1 MLKYLYKKIM
11 KSLFT
16 IFLSIFFLSAFAQN
30 NIIKGKIIDSVSQK
44 PFSKATIFL
53 KQKNNEVIQTMLSD
67 KSGNFLFETIVTESL
82 FIEIS
87 VVGYQTLQLPVA
99 FSNQLFNAG
108 IIQMN
113 PNLVSLSN
121 IIIEGKKAPVNFKLD
136 RQVFNASQFTN
147 ATNGT
152 ATDLLKNLPSVSV
165 NGLGEISL
173 RGSTSFL
180 VLINGKPTQGD
191 VVFILGQ
198 LPAASI
204 ENVEIISNP
213 GASFDADG
221 KSGIINIVTKSNIQ
235 NGWMIQTSGMIGAP
249 PINDF
254 ENKRNPNRYNVDF
267 NAGYRKNK
275 LDFNIGINYLRNDNA
290 GFREGDVFTISNN
303 IKTSFPSNGERSFKK
318 YNYGFR
324 MGLNYQFNKN
334 TNITTGFYSGKKYQS
349 RVANLQYE
357 LTREN
362 LLTLDR
368 NNLTYWN
375 ENDQQKQGK
384 FTLANIDLNHEFSN
398 QSRILI
404 SVLYEGA
411 NLYGN
416 TNNNN
421 LKSINSAD
429 TLQYTINPYSN
440 PLNAIRIKSDFT
452 KKINNG
458 SFQMGYQYRYD
469 IQDGDFLYKTNI
481 LGTSEFKI
489 DSLFSSG
496 VKAINH
502 IHAGYVQ
509 YSGLF
514 KKFNYNAGLRMEV
527 TNRNLY
533 FSTLNK
539 TTQIQLYNLFPALQI
554 RYKAFDKTT
563 VKIGYN
569 RRIKRTNNYELNPF
583 PEREHAETLEQG
595 DPNLLPELI
604 GNYEAGIE
612 RSFKKGSLFATIY
625 YQTTQNPIQRVNKVF
640 NDSILVRAF
649 TNAGKAVQ
657 LGLEAN
663 LNIKVNPIWSFVFGG
678 NIYQY
683 RIKGNIFNN
692 SIAINN
698 SSWVFSIN
706 STHSISLSKLW
717 SAQLSINYLSNR
729 ATAQGNDG
737 RFLTPHLTIKKTT
750 ADKRW
755 SFQIQWLNIDAG
767 MQQSNRQRI
776 TTSGNDFYTTT
787 NYIYETDQIQF
798 STSFNLSK
806 RNRKIVLPISE
817 IGEKEF

>member
-1 MLKYLYKKIM
+1 M
-11 KSLFT
+11 KFLFT
-16 IFLSIFFLSAFAQN
+16 ILITLFSLPIFAQN
-30 NIIKGKIIDSVSQK
+30 FSIKGTIIDSASQI
-44 PFSKATIFL
+44 PFSTATIFL
-53 KQKNNEVIQTMLSD
+53 KQKNNKVIQSMLSD
-67 KSGNFLFETIVTESL
+67 KNGNFSFETNITEPL
-82 FIEIS
+82 IIEIS
-87 VVGYQTLQLPVA
+87 EVGYQTLQIP
-99 FSNQLFNAG
+99 FSSNNQLFDAG
-108 IIQMN
+108 IILMK
-113 PNLVSLSN
+113 PTVVSLSDV
-121 IIIEGKKAPVNFKLD
+121 IIEGKKAPVNFKVD
-136 RQVFNASQFTN
+136 RQVFNASQFSN

-204 ENVEIISNP
+204 ENIEIISSP

-254 ENKRNPNRYNVDF
+254 ENKRIPNRYNADF

-275 LDFNIGINYLRNDNA
+275 LDLNIGINYLRNDNA
-290 GFREGDVFTISNN
+290 GYREGDVFTIANN

-324 MGLNYQFNKN
+324 LGLNYQFNKS
-334 TNITTGFYSGKKYQS
+334 TNITAGFYTGKKYQS
-349 RVANLQYE
+349 RVANLQYA

-368 NNLTYWN
+368 NNITYWN

-398 QSRILI
+398 QSKILI

-416 TNNNN
+416 TFNNN

-440 PLNAIRIKSDFT
+440 PLNAFRIKSDFT

-458 SFQMGYQYRYD
+458 NFQMGYQYRYD
-469 IQDGDFLYKTNI
+469 IQDGNFLYKTNI
-481 LGTSEFKI
+481 LGSNDFKI

-509 YSGLF
+509 YTGLF
-514 KKFNYNAGLRMEV
+514 KKINYNAGLRMEV
-527 TNRNLY
+527 TNRNLF

-539 TTQIQLYNLFPALQI
+539 TTNIQLYNLFPALQI
-554 RYKAFDKTT
+554 RYKAFNKTT
-563 VKIGYN
+563 FKIGYN

-595 DPNLLPELI
+595 DPKLLPELI
-604 GNYEAGIE
+604 GNYETGIE

-625 YQTTQNPIQRVNKVF
+625 YQTTQNPIQRVNKIF

-663 LNIKVNPIWSFVFGG
+663 LSMKVNPIWSFVFGG
-678 NIYQY
+678 NVYQY
-683 RIKGNIFNN
+683 QIKGNIFNN

-706 STHSISLSKLW
+706 STLSINLPKLW

-750 ADKRW
+750 PDKRW

-767 MQQSNRQRI
+767 MKQSNIQRI
-776 TTSGNDFYTTT
+776 TTSGKDFYTTT

-798 STSFNLSK
+798 SISYNLLK
-806 RNRKIVLPISE
+806 RNRKIVLPTSE

>member
-1 MLKYLYKKIM
+1 M
-11 KSLFT
+11 KSLFA
-16 IFLSIFFLSAFAQN
+16 ILFSIFSFSVFAQN
-30 NIIKGKIIDSVSQK
+30 LTIKGTIIDSVSQK
-44 PFSKATIFL
+44 PLSTATIVL
-53 KQKNNEVIQTMLSD
+53 KQKNNDVIQSKLSD
-67 KSGNFLFETIVTESL
+67 KNGNFFFETIGTEPQ
-82 FIEIS
+82 FMEIS
-87 VVGYQTLQLPVA
+87 VVSYQILRIPVS
-99 FSNQLFNAG
+99 FSNQLFDAG
-108 IIQMN
+108 IIKIK
-113 PNLVSLSN
+113 PTIGSLSN
-121 IIIEGKKAPVNFKLD
+121 IIIEGKKAPVNFKVD
-136 RQVFNASQFTN
+136 RQVFNASQYSN

-191 VVFILGQ
+191 VLFILGQ

-204 ENVEIISNP
+204 ENIEIISSP
-213 GASFDADG
+213 GAAFDADG
-221 KSGIINIVTKSNIQ
+221 KAGIINIVTKSNIQ
-235 NGWMIQTSGMIGAP
+235 DGWMIQTSTMTGTP
-249 PINDF
+249 PLNDY
-254 ENKRNPNRYNVDF
+254 NNDRNPTRFNIDL
-267 NAGYRKNK
+267 NAGYKKNK
-275 LDFNIGINYLRNDNA
+275 LEFNVGFNHLRNDIS
-290 GFREGDVFTISNN
+290 GYREGDVYTITNN

-318 YNYGFR
+318 YNYGIR
-324 MGLNYQFNKN
+324 LGINYQINKS
-334 TNITTGFYSGKKYQS
+334 TSISSGFYSGKKYQS
-349 RVANLQYE
+349 RIANLQYQ

-362 LLTLDR
+362 LTTLEQ
-368 NNLTYWN
+368 NSLSYWN

-384 FTLANIDLNHEFSN
+384 FTLANIDVNKMLSKDAKINFS
-398 QSRILI
+398 I
-404 SVLYEGA
+404 LYEAA

-416 TNNNN
+416 TFNNN
-421 LKSINSAD
+421 LKSKNSND

-440 PLNAIRIKSDFT
+440 PLNAIRLKTDFSQ
-452 KKINNG
+452 KMGNANI
-458 SFQMGYQYRYD
+458 QIGYQFRYD
-469 IQDGDFLYKTNI
+469 TQNGNFNYKTNI
-481 LGTSEFKI
+481 LGTNDFQT

-509 YSGLF
+509 YTSLF

-539 TTQIQLYNLFPALQI
+539 TTQIQLYNLFPTLQI

-563 VKIGYN
+563 LKIGYN

-604 GNYEAGIE
+604 GNYETGME
-612 RSFKKGSLFATIY
+612 SSFKKGSFFATIY

-657 LGLEAN
+657 LGLETN
-663 LNIKVNPIWSFVFGG
+663 VNIKINPIWSFVIGG
-678 NIYQY
+678 NVYQY
-683 RIKGNIFNN
+683 QINGNIFNN
-692 SIAINN
+692 SISIKN
-698 SSWVFSIN
+698 SSLVYSIN
-706 STHSISLSKLW
+706 STQNFSLPKLL
-717 SAQLSINYLSNR
+717 SVQLSVNYLSNR
-729 ATAQGNDG
+729 ATAQGKDS
-737 RFLTPHLTIKKTT
+737 RFLTPHLSIKKTT
-750 ADKRW
+750 SDKRW
-755 SFQIQWLNIDAG
+755 SFQLQWLNIDAG

-776 TTSGNDFYTTT
+776 TTSGKDFYTTT

-798 STSFNLSK
+798 SASFNLSK
-806 RNRKIVLPISE
+806 RNRKIVLPTSE

>member
-1 MLKYLYKKIM
+1 M

-16 IFLSIFFLSAFAQN
+16 ILISLFSLPIFAQN
-30 NIIKGKIIDSVSQK
+30 FSIKGTIIDSVSQK
-44 PFSKATIFL
+44 PFSTATISL
-53 KQKNNEVIQTMLSD
+53 KQKDNEVIQSKLSD
-67 KSGNFLFETIVTESL
+67 KNGNFFFETISTDAL

-87 VVGYQTLQLPVA
+87 VVGYQTLRIPVS
-99 FSNQLFNAG
+99 FSNQLFDAG
-108 IIQMN
+108 IIKMK
-113 PNLVSLSN
+113 PNVVSLSN
-121 IIIEGKKAPVNFKLD
+121 IIIEGKKAPVNFKVD
-136 RQVFNASQFTN
+136 RQVFNASQFSN

-191 VVFILGQ
+191 VIFILGQ

-204 ENVEIISNP
+204 ENIEIISSP

-221 KSGIINIVTKSNIQ
+221 KAGIINIVTKSNVQ
-235 NGWMIQTSGMIGAP
+235 DGWMIQTSAMTGTP
-249 PINDF
+249 PLNDYY
-254 ENKRNPNRYNVDF
+254 NDRNPTRYNVDA
-267 NAGYRKNK
+267 NAGYKKNK
-275 LDFNIGINYLRNDNA
+275 LEFNVGFNLLRNDIS
-290 GFREGDVFTISNN
+290 GYREGDVYTIINN

-318 YNYGFR
+318 YNYGIR
-324 MGLNYQFNKN
+324 LGINYQINKS
-334 TNITTGFYSGKKYQS
+334 TSISSGFYSGKKYQS
-349 RVANLQYE
+349 RVANLQYQ
-357 LTREN
+357 LTRK
-362 LLTLDR
+362 
-368 NNLTYWN
+368 NLTTLEQNSLSYWN

-384 FTLANIDLNHEFSN
+384 FTLANVDVNKILSKDAKINFS
-398 QSRILI
+398 I
-404 SVLYEGA
+404 LYEGA

-416 TNNNN
+416 TFNNN
-421 LKSINSAD
+421 LQSRNSND

-440 PLNAIRIKSDFT
+440 PLNAIRLKTDFSQ
-452 KKINNG
+452 KMGNANI
-458 SFQMGYQYRYD
+458 QIGYQFRYD
-469 IQDGDFLYKTNI
+469 TQNGNFNYKTNI
-481 LGTSEFKI
+481 LGTNEFQM

-496 VKAINH
+496 IKATNQ

-509 YSGLF
+509 YFGTA
-514 KKFNYNAGLRMEV
+514 KKINYNAGIRMEL
-527 TNRNLY
+527 TNRNLF
-533 FSTLNK
+533 FSTQNK
-539 TTQIQLYNLFPALQI
+539 STNLQLINLFPSIQM
-554 RYKAFDKTT
+554 RYQAFEKTT
-563 VKIGYN
+563 VKFGYN
-569 RRIKRTNNYELNPF
+569 RRVKRTNNYELNPF

-604 GNYEAGIE
+604 GNYETGIE
-612 RSFKKGSLFATIY
+612 RSFKKGSFFATIY

-649 TNAGKAVQ
+649 TNAGKATQ
-657 LGLEAN
+657 FGIETN

-683 RIKGNIFNN
+683 QINGNIFNN
-692 SIAINN
+692 SISINN
-698 SSWVFSIN
+698 SSLVYSIN
-706 STHSISLSKLW
+706 STQNFNLPKLW
-717 SAQLSINYLSNR
+717 NVQLSVNYLSNR

-737 RFLTPHLTIKKTT
+737 RFLTPQLTIKKTT

-767 MQQSNRQRI
+767 IQQSNRQRI
-776 TTSGNDFYTTT
+776 TTSGKDFYTTT

-806 RNRKIVLPISE
+806 RNRKIVLPMSE